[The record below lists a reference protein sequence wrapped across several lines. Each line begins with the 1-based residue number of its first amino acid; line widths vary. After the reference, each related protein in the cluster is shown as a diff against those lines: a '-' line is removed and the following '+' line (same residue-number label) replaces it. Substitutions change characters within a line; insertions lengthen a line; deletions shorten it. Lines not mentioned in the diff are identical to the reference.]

1 MPFQR
6 EYRQISEWLRHWP
19 QQESL
24 WIHICSEDQSAR
36 KHLLNLLGKK
46 PFSSFS
52 IYLQFDFHHFP
63 FHSWQHVRELLRYVL
78 KLHEADLQAYL
89 QQFPIR
95 LEGTI
100 RQALHR
106 DDVPVGEARADDRWE
121 LHFLNEFMR
130 YRAGRRPQLVLLN
143 GFFEGDGEPLRQL
156 QKVLGA
162 PKDFPVCFISSGS
175 REFNGADRI
184 ANFQQIVIGKRS
196 VRETEQL
203 VARVLATD
211 PITTRLMTNQL
222 YVKSAGQ
229 AQLIRFMLEAFYRP
243 LLENAGSD
251 VVGELDLQRKRVS
264 GELPDIFQALCDQLP
279 AGLSDLLAFL
289 SRLEDPFPRPL
300 LLALLKPLG
309 FGKKNYQDWLGKG
322 WMDEFRWLGEDYVQI
337 GWQPWQAFLRQHT
350 SIERVRSVLE
360 ILKSRLGRRP
370 SQLPLELSSHF
381 FEAGDHE
388 TALTLAYREAQD
400 FERFGEGRR
409 ALERYAFLRRNLF
422 RFPGSDIPLAAV
434 LKKMGL
440 LQKQLGLYENAFE
453 SFRELRE
460 SLKRSQREEWIA
472 VSLEMADALFQM
484 DALSEALY
492 QIKEIKIKDSVSS
505 YAYAFSNILM
515 GELEQNFGHAQYALR
530 YYEKALAILPRV
542 QDEQLMM
549 RLYAILKQIYSGAND
564 LEKYI
569 ALIVQINQHLPAD
582 SPFKP
587 EIQLE
592 LIKCYV
598 HRNDFA
604 AALPHAIAAF
614 RHSRAVFTPRIA
626 ARVRL
631 YLAEIYG
638 YFGKWYLSRSYLR
651 RISRTPVLLAHPR
664 FQVQVM
670 TTLGIVEKELGHYG
684 AALEQLQQA
693 LAVCERHR
701 MVREKYQIRVHL
713 GHIYILVHGLMRARD
728 HLSETL
734 AWAEASQ
741 DEALIIQAALFLASY
756 DLLQERL
763 ESARNYLHK
772 AKTAI
777 NLLNNPFDRLNYLY
791 YEVLYFLKSGELEK
805 ARATAEIWE
814 NDTRGI
820 VKYEHLAYWLS
831 GKVLLQLGNLA
842 AAEKKLLAAWQRS
855 RQYRLPYLTFQVSRD
870 LEALA
875 RAADEPR
882 RAERYH
888 RQAREAFSQ
897 LLAGVDDEILQ
908 RQIEESQEYEGYLR
922 LEG

>member
-6 EYRQISEWLRHWP
+6 EYRQISEWIRHWP
-19 QQESL
+19 KQESI
-24 WIHICSEDQSAR
+24 WIHICCEDHGAR
-36 KHLLNLLGKK
+36 KHLLNQLGKK
-46 PFSSFS
+46 LFPPFSEYFQ
-52 IYLQFDFHHFP
+52 YDFQRFP
-63 FHSWQHVRELLRYVL
+63 FRDWRHVRELLRHL
-78 KLHEADLQAYL
+78 LQQHEADFQAYL
-89 QQFPIR
+89 RQFPIR
-95 LEGTI
+95 LEETI
-100 RQALHR
+100 RQALQR
-106 DDVPVGEARADDRWE
+106 DDAPAGETRADDRWE
-121 LHFLNEFMR
+121 LHFLSEFMR
-130 YRAGRRPQLVLLN
+130 FRAGRQPQLVLLE
-143 GFFEGDGEPLRQL
+143 GLFEGDGEPLRQL
-156 QKVLGA
+156 QETLGA
-162 PKDFPVCFISSGS
+162 QKDFPVCFVSSGS
-175 REFNGADRI
+175 REFNVAGRI
-184 ANFQQIVIGKRS
+184 ANFHQIVVGKRS

-203 VARVLATD
+203 VAKVLATD
-211 PITTRLMTNQL
+211 AITTRLMTNQL

-251 VVGELDLQRKRVS
+251 VIGEMDLQRKRVS
-264 GELPDIFQALCDQLP
+264 GELPDIFQALCDRLP
-279 AGLSDLLAFL
+279 AGLADLLAFL

-309 FGKKNYQDWLGKG
+309 FGKKHYHEWLDKG
-322 WMDEFRWLGEDYVQI
+322 LMDEVRWLGEAYVQI
-337 GWQPWQAFLRQHT
+337 GWQPWQAYLRQHT
-350 SIERVRSVLE
+350 SIERVRTVLE
-360 ILKSRLGRRP
+360 ILKTRLGRRP
-370 SQLPLELSSHF
+370 PQLPLELSSHF
-381 FEAGDHE
+381 FEAGDQE

-400 FERFGEGRR
+400 FEGFGEGRR

-422 RFPGSDIPLAAV
+422 RHPGSGISPAAV
-434 LKKMGL
+434 LKQMGL

-460 SLKRSQREEWIA
+460 SLKRSQREEWIT

-542 QDEQLMM
+542 QDECLVM
-549 RLYAILKQIYSGAND
+549 RLYAILKEIYSGTND
-564 LEKYI
+564 LGKYI
-569 ALIVQINQHLPAD
+569 DLIVQINQHLPYT

-604 AALPHAIAAF
+604 AALPHAVAAF
-614 RHSRAVFTPRIA
+614 RHSRAVFTPRLA

-638 YFGKWYLSRSYLR
+638 YFGKWHLSRSYLR
-651 RISRTPVLLAHPR
+651 RICQTPVLLAHPR

-684 AALEQLQQA
+684 AALELLQQA
-693 LAVCERHR
+693 RAVCERHHLA
-701 MVREKYQIRVHL
+701 REKYQIRVHL

-728 HLSETL
+728 HLGETL
-734 AWAEASQ
+734 AWAESAQ

-756 DLLQERL
+756 DLLQGRPD
-763 ESARNYLHK
+763 SARNYLHK

-777 NLLNNPFDRLNYLY
+777 NLVNHPFDRLNYLY
-791 YEVLYFLKSGELEK
+791 YEVLYFLKTGELEK

-820 VKYEHLAYWLS
+820 VKYENLAYWLS
-831 GKVLLQLGNLA
+831 GKVLLQLGELA

-855 RQYRLPYLTFQVSRD
+855 RQYRLPHLTFQVSRD
-870 LEALA
+870 LEAWA
-875 RAADEPR
+875 RAADDPR
-882 RAERYH
+882 RAEHYH

-922 LEG
+922 LGG

>member
-6 EYRQISEWLRHWP
+6 EYRQISEWIRHWSK
-19 QQESL
+19 QESI
-24 WIHICSEDQSAR
+24 WIHICSEDPGAR
-36 KHLLNLLGKK
+36 KRLLALLGKK
-46 PFSSFS
+46 LFTPFSEYFQ
-52 IYLQFDFHHFP
+52 YDFHHFP
-63 FHSWQHVRELLRYVL
+63 FHDWRHVRELLRHIL
-78 KLHEADLQAYL
+78 QHHEADFQSYL
-89 QQFPIR
+89 QQFPIH

-100 RQALHR
+100 RQALHP
-106 DDVPVGEARADDRWE
+106 DDAPAGETRADDRWE

-130 YRAGRRPQLVLLN
+130 YRAGRQPQLVLLD
-143 GFFEGDGEPLRQL
+143 GFFEGAGEPRQQL
-156 QKVLGA
+156 QSILGA
-162 PKDFPVCFISSGS
+162 LKEFPVCFVSSGP
-175 REFNGADRI
+175 REFRGAGTI
-184 ANFQQIVIGKRS
+184 ANFHQIALGKRS

-203 VARVLATD
+203 VAKVLDTD
-211 PITTRLMTNQL
+211 PIATRLITNQL

-229 AQLIRFMLEAFYRP
+229 AQFIRFMLEAFYRP

-279 AGLSDLLAFL
+279 ASLSDLLAFL
-289 SRLEDPFPRPL
+289 SRLDDPFPKSL
-300 LLALLKPLG
+300 LLTLLKPLG
-309 FGKKNYQDWLGKG
+309 FGKKAYQAWLDKG
-322 WMDEFRWLGEDYVQI
+322 LMDEVRWLGEDFVQI
-337 GWQPWQAFLRQHT
+337 SWQPWKAFLRQHT
-350 SIERVRSVLE
+350 SIERMRTVLE

-370 SQLPLELSSHF
+370 QQFPLELSSHF

-388 TALTLAYREAQD
+388 TALTLAFQEAQD

-422 RFPGSDIPLAAV
+422 RFPSREIALAAV

-460 SLKRSQREEWIA
+460 SLKRSQREEWIT

-515 GELEQNFGHAQYALR
+515 GELEQNFGHARYALR

-542 QDEQLMM
+542 QDERLMM

-564 LEKYI
+564 LDKYI
-569 ALIVQINQHLPAD
+569 SLIVQINQLLPD
-582 SPFKP
+582 TSSFKP

-604 AALPHAIAAF
+604 AALPHAVAAF
-614 RHSRAVFTPRIA
+614 RHSRTVFTPRIA

-651 RISRTPVLLAHPR
+651 RICQTPVLLAHPR

-684 AALEQLQQA
+684 AALELLQQA
-693 LAVCERHR
+693 LDVCERQR
-701 MVREKYQIRVHL
+701 LVREKYQIRVHL
-713 GHIYILVHGLMRARD
+713 GHIYLLVHGLMRARD

-734 AWAEASQ
+734 TWAEAAQ
-741 DEALIIQAALFLASY
+741 DEALIIQASLFLASY

-763 ESARNYLHK
+763 DSARNYLHK
-772 AKTAI
+772 AKTTI

-791 YEVLYFLKSGELEK
+791 YEVLYFLKTGELEK
-805 ARATAEIWE
+805 ARTTAEIWE
-814 NDTRGI
+814 TDTRGI
-820 VKYEHLAYWLS
+820 VKYENLAYWLS
-831 GKVLLQLGNLA
+831 GKVLLQLGKLA

-875 RAADEPR
+875 RAADDPR

-888 RQAREAFSQ
+888 RQAREAFGQ
-897 LLAGVDDEILQ
+897 LIAGVNDEILQ
-908 RQIEESQEYEGYLR
+908 RQIEESREYEGFLG